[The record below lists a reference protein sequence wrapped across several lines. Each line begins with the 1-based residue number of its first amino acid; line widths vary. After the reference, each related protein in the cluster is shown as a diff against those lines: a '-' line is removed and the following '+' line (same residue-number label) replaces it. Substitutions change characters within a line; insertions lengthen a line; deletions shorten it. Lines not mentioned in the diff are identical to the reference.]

1 MTIHRLTAGSGYDY
15 LTRQVAR
22 QDATEV
28 GHSGLGSYYTAKGE
42 APGVWVGAGMAG
54 IAGLAAGEE
63 VTAEHMTRLFGTGEH
78 PLGDESGQSLG
89 RPFRVY
95 GGRDDVT
102 PFRIEVARRFEKH
115 NKALGLPVDH
125 PIPVEERAG
134 IRTQV
139 ALEMFRAEHGREP
152 FDERELA
159 GLIAKQSRPRTTAV
173 AGFDLTF
180 SPVKSVSTLWAVADR
195 PLALQIEAAHQA
207 AVRDALGYIEKHA
220 LFTRTGKDGVQQV
233 DVRGLV
239 AAAFTHRDSRAGDPD
254 LHTHVAVANK
264 VQTVE
269 DGRWLS
275 LDSRLLHK
283 ATVSASEAY
292 NTALEKHLR
301 PLGLTFAPRTPTTGP
316 EARKRPVREV
326 VGVDDRLN
334 QAWSTRRASIQAR
347 RSELAQAFQAQ
358 HGRPPTPVE
367 SIQLAQQATL
377 ETRDA
382 KHEPRSEAQQ
392 RQTWRAEAL
401 AVLGGQDALVSMVDA
416 ALSGARTHG
425 FGERVDEAWVERTAA
440 RVVDTVQGSRSTWQ
454 VWHVRAEAQ
463 RRVRAVDV
471 PLEGV
476 EDLVEQL
483 TQAALARSEAMTS
496 AKADTIVEPEPLRRA
511 DGSSVYTVAGSQLF
525 TSTAVLEAEQRL
537 VAAAGVTDGRRAC
550 EQDVDVALLESVA
563 NGVHLNAGQAA
574 LVKGMATSGA
584 RLQLAIAPAG
594 SGKTT
599 AMRALARAWESSGGT
614 VVGLAPSAAAAAV
627 LRENAGTQA
636 DTLAKLVW
644 HLEHDP
650 EHLPPWARDI
660 DERALVVIDEAGMVD
675 TLSLD
680 KAVEFITSRGASVRL
695 VGDDQQLA
703 AVGAGGVLRDIRA
716 THGALHLTEL
726 MRFTGVAEGG
736 ASLELRD
743 GRPSALGFYLDAG
756 RVHVGDLAT
765 MTEDVFGAWSAD
777 RARGK
782 DAIMLAPTREL
793 VAELN
798 QRARDHRLEG
808 APRPADEVALS
819 DGNHASVGDTVIT
832 RRNDRRLQTAPTDW
846 VKNGDRWTVLDTDDA
861 GALVLQHTRTA
872 RKIALPADYV
882 AANVELGYAST
893 VHTAQGVSVD
903 VTHGLATGE
912 ESRQQL
918 YTMMTRGRDANHV
931 YLEVV
936 GTGAEHDAAKPDTVS
951 PRTATDLLEAILAR
965 DEAPASAS
973 TLLRQADDPAVLLG
987 QATARYVDALYTA
1000 AAATVGTE
1008 RLQRLDEAAEHLVP
1022 GMTDA
1027 AAWPTL
1033 RAHLTLIAAGG
1044 QEPVQALTGAVTAR
1058 EVDTAAD
1065 PAATV
1070 DWRLD
1075 DTGMRN
1081 TSPGPLQ
1088 WIPGIPATLGTDPTW
1103 GPYLAARAQR
1113 VTDLATEVAGHALTA
1128 PTPEWAA
1135 QGTARPADDVL
1146 AAVAVWRAATHVEA
1160 TDLRPTGPA
1169 HASKAA
1175 ATYQRQ
1181 LRSQIQGDRSPA
1193 LAEWGPLLSEVAP
1206 GAVKDAFAPVLAERL
1221 AAATRAGI
1229 DAATLV
1235 RDAAATRALPDDHA
1249 AAALWWR
1256 VAQHLTPAV
1265 DSTAGPD
1272 QLLSTAWV
1280 PTLTSR
1286 LGDDRAQ
1293 AMQTSTWWPAL
1304 VTTVDHAL
1312 QRGWSLDDL
1321 AATAPA
1327 PGTDVDDAAAMTWTI
1342 STLLDDPTHLQQAAG
1357 PHEQDLELA
1366 VAAPEPDPVSVQ
1378 ATDAEYREYL
1388 DTITASSAA
1397 TDVGDLTD
1405 QVDDVDLAQVNA
1417 GLALAAQY
1425 RRLMGPLDPTDADLD
1440 RAYDRAV
1447 QAQESPVPVQRL
1459 AQVNAMAL
1467 DYYEQQLTAGG
1478 WARDYLTDRFGQDV
1492 AGHPQV
1498 RPGYAPAGWTRLA
1511 DHLRAQGVTD
1521 TELQTTGL
1529 ATTTKDGRLIDRFR
1543 DRAVFPITDTNGQVL
1558 GFVGRRNPSITDDAP
1573 HAGPKYLN
1581 TPTTPLFSKGHQL
1594 YGADAKLIKAGATP
1608 VLVEGPMD
1616 AHAITLSTRGMYV
1629 GLAPLGTALTD
1640 DQAAQLA
1647 YLGGPVI
1654 VATDADLA
1662 GRMAAERAHWLLAQ
1676 HNVPTFTAPLPEGTD
1691 PAAMLHDQGAD
1702 AVTGAILGSSPLSE
1716 VLLEERLSNLPVDE
1730 ALELAARV
1738 VATADPSGWDR
1749 TCIEIADR
1757 LGTDEE
1763 TIRRALHQAVR
1774 AWHDDPHAVATRQ
1787 LDNTRDVRAR
1797 LEAAARQAPEQHWAP
1812 LADRLDPRLTAQED
1826 WPALAHVMQHLHD
1839 EGHDV
1844 QALARASVTDEPLV
1858 SARPAQALRYR
1869 LAVIAPPTDSTPRP
1883 RDAAPARPARPETER
1898 AAANTPSRRPAG
1910 PGR

>member
-1 MTIHRLTAGSGYDY
+1 MTMTIHRLTAGSGYDY

-42 APGVWVGAGMAG
+42 APGVWVGAGLAG

-78 PLGDESGQSLG
+78 PLQDGQSLG

-102 PFRIEVARRFEKH
+102 PFRLEVARRFEKH

-125 PIPVEERAG
+125 PISVEERAG
-134 IRTQV
+134 IRTEV
-139 ALEMFRAEHGREP
+139 ALEMFRAEHGRDP

-207 AVRDALGYIEKHA
+207 AVRDALAYIEKHA

-233 DVRGLV
+233 DVRGMV

-264 VQTVE
+264 VQTAA

-275 LDSRLLHK
+275 IDSRLLHK

-292 NTALEKHLR
+292 NTALERHLR

-401 AVLGGQDALVSMVDA
+401 AVLGDQDALASMVDA

-425 FGERVDEAWVERTAA
+425 FGESVDESWVERTAA
-440 RVVDTVQGSRSTWQ
+440 RVVEVVQGSRSTWQ

-463 RRVRAVDV
+463 RRVRAADV
-471 PLEGV
+471 PLKRV

-483 TQAALARSEAMTS
+483 TQAALARSKAMTS
-496 AKADTIVEPEPLRRA
+496 AKADTISEPEPLRRA

-525 TSTAVLEAEQRL
+525 TSTAVLQAEQRL
-537 VAAAGVTDGRRAC
+537 VAAAGRSDGRRAC

-563 NGVHLNAGQAA
+563 NGVNLNAGQAA
-574 LVKGMATSGA
+574 LVNGMAISGA
-584 RLQLAIAPAG
+584 RVQLAIAPAG

-627 LRENAGTQA
+627 LRDNAGTQA

-650 EHLPPWARDI
+650 EHLPQWATDI
-660 DERALVVIDEAGMVD
+660 DESTLVVIDEAGMVD

-680 KAVEFITSRGASVRL
+680 KAATFITSRGASVRL

-726 MRFTGVAEGG
+726 MRFSGAAEGG

-765 MTEDVFGAWSAD
+765 MTEQVFGAWSAD
-777 RARGK
+777 RAKGK

-798 QRARDHRLEG
+798 QRAREHRLEG

-846 VKNGDRWTVLDTDDA
+846 VKNGDRWAVLDTDDA
-861 GALVLQHTRTA
+861 GALVVQHTRTA
-872 RKIALPADYV
+872 RKIVLPAAYV

-936 GTGAEHDAAKPDTVS
+936 GTGDEHDATKPATVS

-973 TLLRQADDPAVLLG
+973 TLLREADNPSVLLG
-987 QATARYVDALYTA
+987 ESTARYVDALYIA
-1000 AAATVGTE
+1000 AAATVGTG
-1008 RLQRLDEAAEHLVP
+1008 RLQRLDEAAEQLVP
-1022 GMTDA
+1022 GMSDA

-1044 QEPVQALTGAVTAR
+1044 GDPVQVLTGAVTAR

-1081 TSPGPLQ
+1081 TATGPLP
-1088 WIPGIPATLGTDPTW
+1088 WIPGIPATLGADPTW

-1113 VTDLATEVAGHALTA
+1113 VTDLAQDVAEHVVTA
-1128 PTPEWAA
+1128 ATPEWAA

-1146 AAVAVWRAATHVEA
+1146 AKVAVWRAANQVEA

-1206 GAVKDAFAPVLAERL
+1206 GAVKDAFVPVLAERL

-1229 DAATLV
+1229 DAAALV
-1235 RDAAATRALPDDHA
+1235 RHAAGTGPLPDDHA

-1280 PTLTSR
+1280 PILTSK

-1293 AMQTSTWWPAL
+1293 AMQSSTWWPAL

-1327 PGTDVDDAAAMTWTI
+1327 PGIDVDDAAAMTWTI
-1342 STLLDDPTHLQQAAG
+1342 STLLDDPTHLHPTVG
-1357 PHEQDLELA
+1357 PHEDDLELENTT
-1366 VAAPEPDPVSVQ
+1366 VEPDQISVQ
-1378 ATDAEYREYL
+1378 ATDAEYRDYL
-1388 DTITASSAA
+1388 DTLTTASP
-1397 TDVGDLTD
+1397 
-1405 QVDDVDLAQVNA
+1405 VDHAVSQSDELDAVAVNA

-1425 RRLMGPLDPTDADLD
+1425 RRLMGPLDPTEADLQ

-1447 QAQESPVPVQRL
+1447 QTQESPVPVQRL

-1467 DYYEQQLTAGG
+1467 RYYEQQLTTGG
-1478 WARDYLTDRFGQDV
+1478 WACDYLADRFGQDV
-1492 AGHPQV
+1492 AGHRHI

-1511 DHLRAQGVTD
+1511 DHLRALGVTD
-1521 TELQTTGL
+1521 TELQTSGL

-1543 DRAVFPITDTNGQVL
+1543 DRALFPITDTSGQVL
-1558 GFVGRRNPSITDDAP
+1558 GFVGRRNPSVSEDAP

-1581 TPTTPLFSKGHQL
+1581 TPTTPLFSKGNQL
-1594 YGADAKLIKAGATP
+1594 YGAVAGLMATGATP

-1616 AHAITLSTRGMYV
+1616 AHAITLATRGMYV
-1629 GLAPLGTALTD
+1629 GVAPLGTALTA

-1647 YLGGPVI
+1647 QLGGPVI

-1662 GRMAAERAHWLLAQ
+1662 GCVAAERAHWLLAQ
-1676 HNVPTFTAPLPEGTD
+1676 HNVPTFAAPLPEGID
-1691 PAAMLHDQGAD
+1691 PADLLHDQGAD
-1702 AVTGAILGSSPLSE
+1702 AVTGAILGCSPLAE
-1716 VLLEERLSNLPVDE
+1716 VLLEERLTNLPVDE
-1730 ALELAARV
+1730 ALEPAARV
-1738 VATADPSGWDR
+1738 LATADPSSWDR
-1749 TCIEIADR
+1749 TCTEIADR
-1757 LGTDEE
+1757 LGTNDE
-1763 TIRRALHQAVR
+1763 TTRRALHQAVR
-1774 AWHDDPHAVATRQ
+1774 AWHDDPHAVATQQ
-1787 LDNTRDVRAR
+1787 LDNTRDVRGR
-1797 LEAAARQAPEQHWAP
+1797 LEAAARQAPEQRWAP

-1844 QALARASVTDEPLV
+1844 QTIAQATITNEPLV

-1883 RDAAPARPARPETER
+1883 RAAAPAMPARPETER
-1898 AAANTPSRRPAG
+1898 AAANTPPRRPAI

>member
-1 MTIHRLTAGSGYDY
+1 MAMTIHRLTAGSGYDY
-15 LTRQVAR
+15 LTRHVAR

-54 IAGLAAGEE
+54 IEGLAAGQE

-78 PLGDESGQSLG
+78 PLQDGQSLG

-125 PIPVEERAG
+125 PIPVEERAS

-139 ALEMFRAEHGREP
+139 ALEMFRVEHGREP

-180 SPVKSVSTLWAVADR
+180 SPVKSVSTLWAVAER
-195 PLALQIEAAHQA
+195 PLALRIEAAHQA
-207 AVRDALGYIEKHA
+207 AVRDALAYIEKHA

-264 VQTVE
+264 VQTAA

-275 LDSRLLHK
+275 IDSRLLHK

-301 PLGLTFAPRTPTTGP
+301 PLGLTFAPRTPATGP
-316 EARKRPVREV
+316 EARKRPVREI

-347 RSELAQAFQAQ
+347 CSALAQAFQAQ

-367 SIQLAQQATL
+367 SIHLAQQATL

-382 KHEPRSEAQQ
+382 KHEPRSEAEQ
-392 RQTWRAEAL
+392 RQTWRVEAL
-401 AVLGGQDALVSMVDA
+401 TVLGDQDALASMVDA

-425 FGERVDEAWVERTAA
+425 FGEAVDEAWVERTAT
-440 RVVDTVQGSRSTWQ
+440 RVVDTVHGSRSTWQ

-463 RRVRAVDV
+463 RRVRAADV
-471 PLEGV
+471 PLERV
-476 EDLVEQL
+476 QDLVEHL
-483 TQAALARSEAMTS
+483 TQAALTRCKAMTS
-496 AKADTIVEPEPLRRA
+496 AKADTIVEPELLRRA

-525 TSTAVLEAEQRL
+525 TSSAVLEAEQRL
-537 VAAAGVTDGRRAC
+537 VAAAGVADGRRAS
-550 EQDVDVALLESVA
+550 EADVDVALLESVA

-584 RLQLAIAPAG
+584 RVQLAIAPAG

-627 LRENAGTQA
+627 LRENAETQA

-650 EHLPPWARDI
+650 EHLPRWATDI

-680 KAVEFITSRGASVRL
+680 KAVAFITSRGASVRL

-765 MTEDVFGAWSAD
+765 MTEEVFGAWSAD
-777 RARGK
+777 RAHGK

-798 QRARDHRLEG
+798 QRARDHRLDG

-846 VKNGDRWTVLDTDDA
+846 VKNGDRWTVLDTDEA
-861 GALVLQHTRTA
+861 GALVVQHIRTA
-872 RKIALPADYV
+872 RKIALPAHYV
-882 AANVELGYAST
+882 RESVELGYAST

-903 VTHGLATGE
+903 VTHGLATGA

-936 GTGAEHDAAKPDTVS
+936 GTGDEHDAAKPDTVS

-973 TLLRQADDPAVLLG
+973 TLLREADDPSVLLG
-987 QATARYVDALYTA
+987 ESTARYVDALYTA
-1000 AAATVGTE
+1000 AATTVGTE

-1022 GMTDA
+1022 GMSDA
-1027 AAWPTL
+1027 PAWPTL
-1033 RAHLTLIAAGG
+1033 RAHLTLLAAGG
-1044 QEPVQALTGAVTAR
+1044 QDPVHVLTGAVTAR

-1065 PAATV
+1065 PAAV
-1070 DWRLD
+1070 LDWRLD

-1081 TSPGPLQ
+1081 TASGPLP
-1088 WIPGIPATLGTDPTW
+1088 WIPGIPATLTADPTW
-1103 GPYLAARAQR
+1103 GPYLTARAQR
-1113 VTDLATEVAGHALTA
+1113 VTDLVTEVAEHAVTA
-1128 PTPEWAA
+1128 ATPEWAA

-1146 AAVAVWRAATHVEA
+1146 AAVAVWRAANQVEA
-1160 TDLRPTGPA
+1160 TDLRPTGPP

-1206 GAVKDAFAPVLAERL
+1206 GTVKDSFVPVLAERL

-1229 DAATLV
+1229 DAAALV
-1235 RDAAATRALPDDHA
+1235 RHAAATRALPDDHA

-1256 VAQHLTPAV
+1256 VAEHLTPSV
-1265 DSTAGPD
+1265 DNTAGPD
-1272 QLLSTAWV
+1272 QLLATAWV
-1280 PTLTSR
+1280 PTLASK
-1286 LGDDRAQ
+1286 LGADRAQ

-1321 AATAPA
+1321 AATTPA
-1327 PGTDVDDAAAMTWTI
+1327 PGADVDDAAAMTWAI
-1342 STLLDDPTHLQQAAG
+1342 STLLVDPTHLHQAVG
-1357 PHEQDLELA
+1357 PHEEDLELA
-1366 VAAPEPDPVSVQ
+1366 AVDPHPVSVQ
-1378 ATDAEYREYL
+1378 ATDAEYRQHL
-1388 DTITASSAA
+1388 DTMTAAAPASSHS
-1397 TDVGDLTD
+1397 DQQDDLD
-1405 QVDDVDLAQVNA
+1405 QAEVNA
-1417 GLALAAQY
+1417 GLTLAAQY
-1425 RRLMGPLDPTDADLD
+1425 RRLMGPLDPTDADLQ

-1447 QAQESPVPVQRL
+1447 QAQESPVSVQRL

-1467 DYYEQQLTAGG
+1467 HYYEQQLTAGG
-1478 WARDYLTDRFGQDV
+1478 WARDYLAGRFGQDV
-1492 AGHPQV
+1492 AGHPHI

-1558 GFVGRRNPSITDDAP
+1558 GFVGRRNPSVTDDAP

-1594 YGADAKLIKAGATP
+1594 YGADPDLLKAGATP

-1616 AHAITLSTRGMYV
+1616 AHAITLATRGMYA
-1629 GLAPLGTALTD
+1629 GLAPLGTALTE

-1647 YLGGPVI
+1647 QLGSPVI

-1676 HNVPTFTAPLPEGTD
+1676 HNVPTFAAPLPEGTD

-1702 AVTGAILGSSPLSE
+1702 AVTGAILGSSPLSDL
-1716 VLLEERLSNLPVDE
+1716 LLEERLTNLPVDE
-1730 ALELAARV
+1730 ALEPAARV
-1738 VATADPSGWDR
+1738 LATADPSSWDR
-1749 TCIEIADR
+1749 ACTEIVDR
-1757 LGTDEE
+1757 LGTDEA
-1763 TIRRALHQAVR
+1763 TTRRALHQAVR
-1774 AWHDDPHAVATRQ
+1774 AWHDDPHAVATQQ
-1787 LDNTRDVRAR
+1787 LDNARDVRAR
-1797 LEAAARQAPEQHWAP
+1797 LDAAARQTPEQRWAP

-1844 QALARASVTDEPLV
+1844 QALAQASSTNEPLV
-1858 SARPAQALRYR
+1858 SSSPAQALRFR
-1869 LAVIAPPTDSTPRP
+1869 LAVIAPPTDSPPRP
-1883 RDAAPARPARPETER
+1883 RDAAPATPTRPETER
-1898 AAANTPSRRPAG
+1898 APANMTSRHPAG

>member
-125 PIPVEERAG
+125 PISVEERAS

-207 AVRDALGYIEKHA
+207 AVRDALDYIEKHA

-233 DVRGLV
+233 NVRGLV

-264 VQTVE
+264 VQTAA

-301 PLGLTFAPRTPTTGP
+301 PLGLTFAPRIPTTGP
-316 EARKRPVREV
+316 EARKRPVREI

-377 ETRDA
+377 ETRET
-382 KHEPRSEAQQ
+382 KHEPRSEAEQ

-401 AVLGGQDALVSMVDA
+401 AVLGDQNGLASMVDA

-425 FGERVDEAWVERTAA
+425 LGERVDEAWVERTAA

-463 RRVRAVDV
+463 RRVRAADV
-471 PLEGV
+471 AVERV
-476 EDLVEQL
+476 EDMVEQL
-483 TQAALARSEAMTS
+483 TQAALARSNAMTS
-496 AKADTIVEPEPLRRA
+496 AKADTISEPEPLRRA

-525 TSTAVLEAEQRL
+525 TSTAVLQAEQRL
-537 VAAAGVTDGRRAC
+537 VTAAGVTDGRRAC

-627 LRENAGTQA
+627 LRDNADTQA
-636 DTLAKLVW
+636 DTLSKLVW

-650 EHLPPWARDI
+650 EHLPTWARDI

-716 THGALHLTEL
+716 THGALHLSEL

-736 ASLELRD
+736 ASLELRG

-765 MTEDVFGAWSAD
+765 MTEEVFGAWSAD
-777 RARGK
+777 QARGK

-798 QRARDHRLEG
+798 QRARDHRLQG

-819 DGNHASVGDTVIT
+819 DGNRACVGDTVIT

-846 VKNGDRWTVLDTDDA
+846 VKNGDRWTVLDTTEA
-861 GALVLQHTRTA
+861 GALVVQHTRTA
-872 RKIALPADYV
+872 RKIELPADYV

-903 VTHGLATGE
+903 ITHGLATGQ

-936 GTGAEHDAAKPDTVS
+936 GTGDEHDATKPDTVS

-987 QATARYVDALYTA
+987 ESTARYVDALYTA

-1008 RLQRLDEAAEHLVP
+1008 RLQRLDEAADRLVP
-1022 GMTDA
+1022 GMSDA
-1027 AAWPTL
+1027 AAWSTL

-1044 QEPVQALTGAVTAR
+1044 GDPVQVLTGAVTAR

-1081 TSPGPLQ
+1081 TATGPLP
-1088 WIPGIPATLGTDPTW
+1088 WIPGIPATLVTDPTW

-1113 VTDLATEVAGHALTA
+1113 VTDLAHEVAEHAVTA

-1135 QGTARPADDVL
+1135 QGTARPADEVL
-1146 AAVAVWRAATHVEA
+1146 AAVAVWRAANQVEA

-1193 LAEWGPLLSEVAP
+1193 LAEWGPLLSQVAP
-1206 GAVKDAFAPVLAERL
+1206 GAVRDAFAPVLAERL

-1229 DAATLV
+1229 DAAALV
-1235 RDAAATRALPDDHA
+1235 REAAGARALSDDHA

-1256 VAQHLTPAV
+1256 VAQHLAPAV

-1280 PTLTSR
+1280 PTLTSK

-1342 STLLDDPTHLQQAAG
+1342 STLLDDPTHLHQAAG
-1357 PHEQDLELA
+1357 LHEEDLELA
-1366 VAAPEPDPVSVQ
+1366 AVDPHPVSVQ

-1388 DTITASSAA
+1388 DTFTASPT
-1397 TDVGDLTD
+1397 TDTTD
-1405 QVDDVDLAQVNA
+1405 QDDDLDLAQVNG

-1425 RRLMGPLDPTDADLD
+1425 RRLMGPLDPTDTDLQ

-1447 QAQESPVPVQRL
+1447 HAQESPVPLQRL

-1467 DYYEQQLTAGG
+1467 HYYEQQLTAGG

-1492 AGHPQV
+1492 AGHPHV
-1498 RPGYAPAGWTRLA
+1498 RPGYAPTGWTRLA
-1511 DHLRAQGVTD
+1511 DHLRSQGVTD

-1543 DRAVFPITDTNGQVL
+1543 DRAVFPITDTSGQVL

-1581 TPTTPLFSKGHQL
+1581 APTTPLFSKGHQL
-1594 YGADAKLIKAGATP
+1594 YGADANLLATGATP

-1616 AHAITLSTRGMYV
+1616 AHAITLATRGMYV
-1629 GLAPLGTALTD
+1629 GVAPLGTALTE

-1647 YLGGPVI
+1647 QLGGPVI

-1676 HNVPTFTAPLPEGTD
+1676 HNVPTFHTPLPEGTD
-1691 PAAMLHDQGAD
+1691 PADLLHDQGAD
-1702 AVTGAILGSSPLSE
+1702 AVIGAILSSSPLADL
-1716 VLLEERLSNLPVDE
+1716 LLEERLTNLPGHE
-1730 ALELAARV
+1730 TLEEAARV
-1738 VATADPSGWDR
+1738 LATADPAGWDR
-1749 TCIEIADR
+1749 TSIEIADR
-1757 LGTDEE
+1757 LGIDEA
-1763 TIRRALHQAVR
+1763 TIRRSLHQAVR
-1774 AWHDDPHAVATRQ
+1774 AWHEDPHAVATQQ
-1787 LDNTRDVRAR
+1787 LDNNREVRAR

-1812 LADRLDPRLTAQED
+1812 TADRLDPRLTAQED
-1826 WPALAHVMQHLHD
+1826 WPALAHVMQRLHD

-1844 QALARASVTDEPLV
+1844 QALAQASITDEPLV
-1858 SARPAQALRYR
+1858 STRPAQALRYR
-1869 LAVIAPPTDSTPRP
+1869 LAVIAPPTDSAPPP
-1883 RDAAPARPARPETER
+1883 RDAAPAMPARPERER
-1898 AAANTPSRRPAG
+1898 APANMPSRRPAG

>member
-1 MTIHRLTAGSGYDY
+1 MTASIHKLTAGSGYDY

-42 APGVWVGAGMAG
+42 APGVWIGAGMAG
-54 IAGLAAGEE
+54 IHGLRAGDE

-78 PLGDESGQSLG
+78 PLGDGSGQDLG

-102 PFRIEVARRFEKH
+102 PFRIEVARRLEMH
-115 NKALGLPVDH
+115 NKALELPVDH
-125 PIPVEERAG
+125 PIPVEERAS

-139 ALEMFRAEHGREP
+139 ALEMFRTEHGREP

-159 GLIAKQSRPRTTAV
+159 GLVAKQSRPRTTAV

-195 PLALQIEAAHQA
+195 PVAQQIEAAHQA
-207 AVRDALGYIEKHA
+207 AVRDALAYIEKHA
-220 LFTRTGKDGVQQV
+220 LFTRTGRDGVQQV
-233 DVRGLV
+233 DVRGMV

-264 VQTVE
+264 VQTLT

-275 LDSRLLHK
+275 VDGRTLFK
-283 ATVSASEAY
+283 AMVSASEVY

-301 PLGLTFAPRTPTTGP
+301 PLGITFA
-316 EARKRPVREV
+316 ARADRSDARRRPVREI

-334 QAWSTRRASIQAR
+334 QVWSTRRASIQAR

-382 KHEPRSEAQQ
+382 KHEPRSEAEQ

-401 AVLGGQDALVSMVDA
+401 AVLGDQDALVSMVDA
-416 ALSGARTHG
+416 ALCGARTHG
-425 FGERVDEAWVERTAA
+425 LGEGVDESWVERTAA

-463 RRVRAVDV
+463 RRVRAADV
-471 PLEGV
+471 ALERV
-476 EDLVEQL
+476 EDLVERL
-483 TQAALARSEAMTS
+483 TKAALARSKAMTS
-496 AKADTIVEPEPLRRA
+496 AKADPIGEPEPLRRA
-511 DGSSVYTVAGSQLF
+511 DGTSVYTVAGSQLF
-525 TSTAVLEAEQRL
+525 TSTAVLAAEQRL
-537 VAAAGVTDGRRAC
+537 VAAAGVMDGRRAC

-563 NGVHLNAGQAA
+563 NGVTLNAGQAA

-627 LRENAGTQA
+627 LRDNAGTQA

-650 EHLPPWARDI
+650 EHLPTWAQRI
-660 DERALVVIDEAGMVD
+660 DEASLVVIDEAGMVD

-680 KAVEFITSRGASVRL
+680 TAVAFITSRGASVRL

-726 MRFTGVAEGG
+726 MRFSGVAEGG

-743 GRPSALGFYLDAG
+743 GRPSALGFYLDFG

-765 MTEDVFGAWSAD
+765 MTEEVFGAWSAD
-777 RARGK
+777 RAKGK

-798 QRARDHRLEG
+798 QRARDYRLQG
-808 APRPADEVALS
+808 APRPTDEVALS
-819 DGNHASVGDTVIT
+819 DGNRACIGDTVIT

-846 VKNGDRWTVLDTDDA
+846 VKNGDRWTVLDTTDA
-861 GALVLQHTRTA
+861 GALVVQHTRIN

-882 AANVELGYAST
+882 ATNVELGYACT

-936 GTGAEHDAAKPDTVS
+936 GTGDEHDAAKPDTVS

-973 TLLRQADDPAVLLG
+973 TLLREAGDPAVLLG
-987 QATARYVDALYTA
+987 DSTARYVDALYTA

-1008 RLQRLDEAAEHLVP
+1008 RLQRLDEAAEHLTP

-1044 QEPVQALTGAVTAR
+1044 NDPVQALTGAVTAR

-1065 PAATV
+1065 PAAV
-1070 DWRLD
+1070 LDWRLD

-1081 TSPGPLQ
+1081 TATGPLP
-1088 WIPGIPATLGTDPTW
+1088 WIPGIPPTLGTDPTW

-1113 VTDLATEVAGHALTA
+1113 VTDLASDVAEHAVTA

-1135 QGTARPADDVL
+1135 QGPARPTDDVL
-1146 AAVAVWRAATHVEA
+1146 AAVAVWRAANQVEA

-1193 LAEWGPLLSEVAP
+1193 LAEWGPLLAQVAP
-1206 GAVKDAFAPVLAERL
+1206 RAVKDAFAPVLAERL

-1229 DAATLV
+1229 DAAALV
-1235 RDAAATRALPDDHA
+1235 RDAAGTRALPDDHA

-1265 DSTAGPD
+1265 DTTAGPD
-1272 QLLSTAWV
+1272 QILSTAWV
-1280 PTLTSR
+1280 PTLTSK
-1286 LGDDRAQ
+1286 LGNDRAQ

-1342 STLLDDPTHLQQAAG
+1342 STLLDDPTHLHQAVG
-1357 PHEQDLELA
+1357 PHEDDLELA
-1366 VAAPEPDPVSVQ
+1366 AAAAVDPHPVSVQ
-1378 ATDAEYREYL
+1378 ATDAEYRDYL
-1388 DTITASSAA
+1388 DTVTTASP
-1397 TDVGDLTD
+1397 
-1405 QVDDVDLAQVNA
+1405 VDHAVSQPDEVDAVAVNA
-1417 GLALAAQY
+1417 GLALAARY
-1425 RRLMGPLDPTDADLD
+1425 RRLMGPLDPTEADLD

-1447 QAQESPVPVQRL
+1447 QAQESPEPLERL

-1467 DYYEQQLTAGG
+1467 AYYEQQLTTGG
-1478 WARDYLTDRFGQDV
+1478 WARAYLADRFGQDV

-1543 DRAVFPITDTNGQVL
+1543 DRAVFPITDTSGQVL
-1558 GFVGRRNPSITDDAP
+1558 GFVGRRNPTHTHDTP

-1581 TPTTPLFSKGHQL
+1581 TPTTPLFSKGNQL
-1594 YGADAKLIKAGATP
+1594 YGADQSLLATGATP

-1616 AHAITLSTRGMYV
+1616 AHAITLATRGMYV
-1629 GLAPLGTALTD
+1629 GLAPLGTALTE

-1662 GRMAAERAHWLLAQ
+1662 GRMAAERAHWLLSQ

-1691 PAAMLHDQGAD
+1691 PAAMLHDQGAN
-1702 AVTGAILGSSPLSE
+1702 AVTGAMLGSSPLADL
-1716 VLLEERLSNLPVDE
+1716 LLEERLSNLPVDG
-1730 ALELAARV
+1730 ALEPAMRV
-1738 VATADPSGWDR
+1738 LATADPSSWDR
-1749 TCIEIADR
+1749 TCTEIADR
-1757 LGTDEE
+1757 LGTDDA
-1763 TIRRALHQAVR
+1763 TTRRALHQAVR
-1774 AWHDDPHAVATRQ
+1774 AWHDDPHAVATQQ
-1787 LDNTRDVRAR
+1787 LDTTRDVRAR
-1797 LEAAARQAPEQHWAP
+1797 LEAATRQSPQQHWAP

-1844 QALARASVTDEPLV
+1844 QTLAQASITDEPLV
-1858 SARPAQALRYR
+1858 SSRPAQALRYR
-1869 LAVIAPPTDSTPRP
+1869 LAVIAPPPSRMTAATETGPKST
-1883 RDAAPARPARPETER
+1883 PARPEAER
-1898 AAANTPSRRPAG
+1898 QSPDVTPHRSTT

>member
-1 MTIHRLTAGSGYDY
+1 MTASIHKLTAGSGYDY

-28 GHSGLGSYYTAKGE
+28 GHSGLAGYYAAKGE
-42 APGVWVGAGMAG
+42 APGVWVGTGV
-54 IAGLAAGEE
+54 AGLHGLKAADE
-63 VTAEHMTRLFGTGEH
+63 VTPEQMTRLFGTGEH
-78 PLGDESGQSLG
+78 PLGDAAGQSLG
-89 RPFRVY
+89 QPFPVY
-95 GGRDDVT
+95 AGRGDVT

-115 NKALGLPVDH
+115 NTALGLPVDH
-125 PIPVEERAG
+125 SIPVEERAR

-139 ALEMFRAEHGREP
+139 ALEMFGAEHGREP

-207 AVRDALGYIEKHA
+207 SVRDALDYVEKHA
-220 LFTRTGKDGVQQV
+220 LFTRTGKQGVQQV

-264 VQTVE
+264 VQTVT

-275 LDSRLLHK
+275 IDGRVLFK
-283 ATVSASEAY
+283 AMVSASEAY

-334 QAWSTRRASIQAR
+334 EVWSTRRASIQAR

-358 HGRPPTPVE
+358 HGRPPTPIE

-392 RQTWRAEAL
+392 RQTWQVQAL
-401 AVLGGQDALVSMVDA
+401 AVLGGQDALASMVDA
-416 ALSGARTHG
+416 ALSGAGTHG
-425 FGERVDEAWVERTAA
+425 LGESVDEAWVERAAA
-440 RVVDTVQGSRSTWQ
+440 RVVDTVQGARSTWQ

-463 RRVRAVDV
+463 RRVRAADV
-471 PLEGV
+471 PLEQV

-483 TQAALARSEAMTS
+483 TQAALAHSTAMTS
-496 AKADTIVEPEPLRRA
+496 AKADPISEPEPLRRA
-511 DGSSVYTVAGSQLF
+511 NGASVYTVAGSQLF
-525 TSTAVLEAEQRL
+525 TSTAILEAEQRL
-537 VAAAGVTDGRRAC
+537 VAAAGRFDGGRAC
-550 EQDVDVALLESVA
+550 EQDIDMALLESVA
-563 NGVHLNAGQAA
+563 NGVAFNAGQAA
-574 LVKGMATSGA
+574 LVKGMAASGA

-650 EHLPPWARDI
+650 EHLPQWATDV
-660 DERALVVIDEAGMVD
+660 DESTLVVVDEAGMVD

-680 KAVEFITSRGASVRL
+680 KAVQFITSRGASVRL

-726 MRFTGVAEGG
+726 MRFSGVAEGG

-765 MTEDVFGAWSAD
+765 MTEEVFGAWSAD
-777 RARGK
+777 RAKGK

-793 VAELN
+793 VADLN
-798 QRARDHRLEG
+798 QRARDHRLQG
-808 APRPADEVALS
+808 SPRPTGEVALS

-846 VKNGDRWTVLDTDDA
+846 VKNGDRWTVLDTDDR
-861 GALVLQHTRTA
+861 ALVVQHTRTN
-872 RKIALPADYV
+872 RKIVLPADYV

-903 VTHGLATGE
+903 VTHGLATGA

-936 GTGAEHDAAKPDTVS
+936 GTGDEHDAVKPSTVS

-973 TLLRQADDPAVLLG
+973 TLLREADDPAVLLG
-987 QATARYVDALYTA
+987 ESTARYVDALYTA
-1000 AAATVGTE
+1000 AATTVGTE
-1008 RLQRLDEAAEHLVP
+1008 RLQQLDEAAEHLVP

-1027 AAWPTL
+1027 PAWPTL

-1044 QEPVQALTGAVTAR
+1044 QDPVQVLTGATTAR

-1075 DTGMRN
+1075 DSGMRN
-1081 TSPGPLQ
+1081 TARGPLP
-1088 WIPGIPATLGTDPTW
+1088 WIPGIPATLSSDPTW
-1103 GPYLAARAQR
+1103 GPYLVARAQR
-1113 VTDLATEVAGHALTA
+1113 VTDLAQDVAEHAVTA
-1128 PTPEWAA
+1128 PAPAWAA
-1135 QGTARPADDVL
+1135 QGTARPPDDVF
-1146 AAVAVWRAATHVEA
+1146 AKVAVWRAANQVEA

-1169 HASKAA
+1169 HAAKAA
-1175 ATYQRQ
+1175 ATYQRK

-1193 LAEWGPLLSEVAP
+1193 LTEWGPLLADVAP
-1206 GAVKDAFAPVLAERL
+1206 GAVKDAFAPILAERL
-1221 AAATRAGI
+1221 AAATRAGV

-1235 RDAAATRALPDDHA
+1235 RAAAATRAVPDDHA

-1256 VAQHLTPAV
+1256 VAEHLSPAV
-1265 DSTAGPD
+1265 DTTVGAD
-1272 QLLSTAWV
+1272 QLLSTEWV
-1280 PTLTSR
+1280 PALASK
-1286 LGDDRAQ
+1286 LGDDRAR
-1293 AMQTSTWWPAL
+1293 AMQASPWWPVL

-1312 QRGWSLDDL
+1312 QRGWPLDDL
-1321 AATAPA
+1321 VATAPA
-1327 PGTDVDDAAAMTWTI
+1327 ADADVDDAAAMTWTI
-1342 STLLDDPTHLQQAAG
+1342 STLLDDPTHLHQSLG
-1357 PHEQDLELA
+1357 PQEKDLELA
-1366 VAAPEPDPVSVQ
+1366 AAALDPHPVSVQ
-1378 ATDAEYREYL
+1378 ATDAEYREHL
-1388 DTITASSAA
+1388 DTMTAA
-1397 TDVGDLTD
+1397 TPASGSSD
-1405 QVDDVDLAQVNA
+1405 QQDDLAQAEVNV

-1425 RRLMGPLDPTDADLD
+1425 RRFVGPLDPNDADLD
-1440 RAYDRAV
+1440 RAYDHWAR
-1447 QAQESPVPVQRL
+1447 AQESPVPVDRL

-1478 WARDYLTDRFGQDV
+1478 WARDYLASRFGRDV
-1492 AGHPQV
+1492 AGHPHV
-1498 RPGYAPAGWTRLA
+1498 RPGYAPTGWTRLA
-1511 DHLRAQGVTD
+1511 DHLGARGVTD
-1521 TELQTTGL
+1521 TELLTTGL

-1543 DRAVFPITDTNGQVL
+1543 DRAVFPITDTRGQVL
-1558 GFVGRRNPSITDDAP
+1558 GFVGRRNPSVGEGAP

-1581 TPTTPLFSKGHQL
+1581 TPTTPLFAKGHQL
-1594 YGADAKLIKAGATP
+1594 YVADAGLLAGGGTA

-1616 AHAITLSTRGMYV
+1616 AHAITLATRGMYV
-1629 GLAPLGTALTD
+1629 GVAPLGTALTV

-1647 YLGGPVI
+1647 QFGGPVI

-1662 GRMAAERAHWLLAQ
+1662 GRLAAERAHWLLAQ
-1676 HNVPTFTAPLPEGTD
+1676 HNIPTFAAALPEGTD
-1691 PAAMLHDQGAD
+1691 PADMLHDQGAA
-1702 AVTGAILGSSPLSE
+1702 AVTGVILGSSHLAE
-1716 VLLEERLSNLPVDE
+1716 VLLQERLTNLPADE
-1730 ALELAARV
+1730 ALEPAARV
-1738 VATADPSGWDR
+1738 LATADPSSWDR

-1757 LGTDEE
+1757 LGIDEE
-1763 TIRRALHQAVR
+1763 TTRRALHQAIR
-1774 AWHDDPHAVATRQ
+1774 AWHDDPHAVATQQ
-1787 LDNTRDVRAR
+1787 LDTTRDVRAR
-1797 LEAAARQAPEQHWAP
+1797 LEAAALQTPERRWA
-1812 LADRLDPRLTAQED
+1812 ATAARLDPRLAAQED

-1844 QALARASVTDEPLV
+1844 QALARASITDEPLV
-1858 SARPAQALRYR
+1858 SSRPAQALRYR
-1869 LAVIAPPTDSTPRP
+1869 LATYATTTAPGPLLAPKSSRPTHRDEDHRILTLGQDRSRGVPR
-1883 RDAAPARPARPETER
+1883 
-1898 AAANTPSRRPAG
+1898 
-1910 PGR
+1910 

>member
-28 GHSGLGSYYTAKGE
+28 GHSGLGGYYTAKGE
-42 APGVWVGAGMAG
+42 AAGEWVGAGMAG
-54 IAGLAAGEE
+54 LEGLAAGEE

-78 PLGDESGQSLG
+78 PLGDGSGLTLG

-95 GGRDDVT
+95 EGRDDVT
-102 PFRIEVARRFEKH
+102 PFRIEVARRFEQH
-115 NKALGLPVDH
+115 NKARGLPLDH
-125 PIPVEERAG
+125 PISVEERAS

-139 ALEMFRAEHGREP
+139 ALEMFRTEHGRDP

-233 DVRGLV
+233 DVRGMV

-264 VQTVE
+264 VQTAS

-275 LDSRLLHK
+275 IDSRLLHK
-283 ATVSASEAY
+283 ATVSASETY

-301 PLGLTFAPRTPTTGP
+301 PLGLTFAPRTPATGP
-316 EARKRPVREV
+316 ESRKRPVREI

-347 RSELAQAFQAQ
+347 RSELARAFQAQ

-401 AVLGGQDALVSMVDA
+401 AVLGGQDALSSMVDA

-425 FGERVDEAWVERTAA
+425 LGQSVDEQWVERTAA
-440 RVVDTVQGSRSTWQ
+440 RVVDTVQTSRSTWQ

-463 RRVRAVDV
+463 RRVRAADV
-471 PLEGV
+471 PQDRV

-483 TQAALARSEAMTS
+483 TQAALARSKAMTP
-496 AKADTIVEPEPLRRA
+496 AKADTITDPEPLRRA
-511 DGSSVYTVAGSQLF
+511 NGVSVYTVAGSALF

-550 EQDVDVALLESVA
+550 EQDVDVALLEQVA
-563 NGVHLNAGQAA
+563 NEVALNAGQAA

-584 RLQLAIAPAG
+584 RVQLAIAPAG

-627 LRENAGTQA
+627 LRENANTHA

-650 EHLPPWARDI
+650 DHLPQWAAAI
-660 DERALVVIDEAGMVD
+660 NESTLVVIDEAGMVD

-680 KAVEFITSRGASVRL
+680 KAVQFITSRGASVRL

-716 THGALHLTEL
+716 NHGALHLTEL
-726 MRFTGVAEGG
+726 MRFSGAAEGA

-765 MTEDVFGAWSAD
+765 MTEEVFGAWSAD

-798 QRARDHRLEG
+798 QRARDHRLDR

-819 DGNHASVGDTVIT
+819 DGNHASIGDVIIT

-861 GALVLQHTRTA
+861 GALVVQHTRTA

-882 AANVELGYAST
+882 VANVELGYAST

-903 VTHGLATGE
+903 VTHGLATGD

-936 GTGAEHDAAKPDTVS
+936 GTGDEHDATKPHTVS
-951 PRTATDLLEAILAR
+951 PRTATDLLEGILAR
-965 DEAPASAS
+965 DKAPASAS
-973 TLLRQADDPAVLLG
+973 TLLREADDPAVLLG
-987 QATARYVDALYTA
+987 ESTARYVDALYTA
-1000 AAATVGTE
+1000 AATTVGTE
-1008 RLQRLDEAAEHLVP
+1008 GLQELNEAAEQVVP
-1022 GMTDA
+1022 GMTNA

-1044 QEPVQALTGAVTAR
+1044 QDPVQVLTGAVTAR

-1065 PAATV
+1065 PAAV
-1070 DWRLD
+1070 LDWRLD

-1081 TSPGPLQ
+1081 TAPGPLP
-1088 WIPGIPATLGTDPTW
+1088 WIPGIPTTLASDPTW
-1103 GPYLAARAQR
+1103 GPYLAARARR
-1113 VTDLATEVAGHALTA
+1113 VTDLAQEVAEHAVTA
-1128 PTPEWAA
+1128 PAPAWAA

-1146 AAVAVWRAATHVEA
+1146 AAVAVWRAANQVDP
-1160 TDLRPTGPA
+1160 TDLRPTGPQQV
-1169 HASKAA
+1169 STAA
-1175 ATYQRQ
+1175 AIYQRQ
-1181 LRSQIQGDRSPA
+1181 LRSQIQGRRSLA
-1193 LAEWGPLLSEVAP
+1193 LAEWGPLLAQVAP
-1206 GAVKDAFAPVLAERL
+1206 GSVKDAFAPVLAERL

-1229 DAATLV
+1229 DAATLL
-1235 RDAAATRALPDDHA
+1235 RDAAGTRALPDDHA

-1256 VAQHLTPAV
+1256 VAGHLAPAV
-1265 DSTAGPD
+1265 DTATGAG

-1280 PTLTSR
+1280 PTLAER

-1321 AATAPA
+1321 VATAPA
-1327 PGTDVDDAAAMTWTI
+1327 AGADVDDAAAMTWTI
-1342 STLLDDPTHLQQAAG
+1342 STLMDDPTHLHQEVG
-1357 PHEQDLELA
+1357 PHEEDLELRAAA
-1366 VAAPEPDPVSVQ
+1366 VDPHPVSVQ
-1378 ATDAEYREYL
+1378 ATDEDYRQYL
-1388 DTITASSAA
+1388 DTVTAAPASGPA
-1397 TDVGDLTD
+1397 DQHDDLD
-1405 QVDDVDLAQVNA
+1405 AAQVEA
-1417 GLALAAQY
+1417 GLGLAAQY
-1425 RRLMGPLDPTDADLD
+1425 RALMGPLEPTDADLD

-1447 QAQESPVPVQRL
+1447 QAWESPVPVQRL

-1467 DYYEQQLTAGG
+1467 GYYEQQLATGG
-1478 WARDYLTDRFGQDV
+1478 WVRDYLTDRFGQDV
-1492 AGHPQV
+1492 AGHPHV
-1498 RPGYAPAGWTRLA
+1498 RPGYAPPGWTRLL

-1529 ATTTKDGRLIDRFR
+1529 ATTTRDGRPIDRFR
-1543 DRAVFPITDTNGQVL
+1543 DRAVFPITDHISGQVL
-1558 GFVGRRNPSITDDAP
+1558 GFVGRRNPAIDSDAP

-1581 TPTTPLFSKGHQL
+1581 TPTTPLFAKGNQL
-1594 YGADAKLIKAGATP
+1594 YGADTGLLKAGATP
-1608 VLVEGPMD
+1608 VLVEGPVD
-1616 AHAITLSTRGMYV
+1616 AHAITLATRGTYV
-1629 GLAPLGTALTD
+1629 GLAPLGTALTPE
-1640 DQAAQLA
+1640 QARQLAQL
-1647 YLGGPVI
+1647 GSPVI
-1654 VATDADLA
+1654 FATDADTA
-1662 GRMAAERAHWLLAQ
+1662 GRLAAERAHWLLAQ
-1676 HNVPTFTAPLPEGTD
+1676 HNVPTFVASLPEGTD
-1691 PAAMLHDQGAD
+1691 PADLLHDQGAD
-1702 AVTGAILGSSPLSE
+1702 AVTSALLGASPLSE
-1716 VLLEERLSNLPVDE
+1716 VLLEERLTNLPADQ
-1730 ALELAARV
+1730 ALHPAVQVL
-1738 VATADPSGWDR
+1738 ATATPATWDR
-1749 TCIEIADR
+1749 ACTEIADR
-1757 LGTDEE
+1757 LGTDSG
-1763 TIRRALHQAVR
+1763 TTRRALHQAVR
-1774 AWHDDPHAVATRQ
+1774 AWHDDPHTVATHQ
-1787 LDNTRDVRAR
+1787 LENLREVRAR
-1797 LEAAARQAPEQHWAP
+1797 LETAARQTPEQRWAP
-1812 LADRLDPRLTAQED
+1812 IADRLDPRLTAQQD
-1826 WPALAHVMQHLHD
+1826 WPALAATMQHLHD

-1844 QALARASVTDEPLV
+1844 ETLARASVATEPLV
-1858 SARPAQALRYR
+1858 TSRPAQALRYR
-1869 LAVIAPPTDSTPRP
+1869 LAVTAPTAAQSTPHVQTGSRPLP
-1883 RDAAPARPARPETER
+1883 RDEDHRIVALGQDRSGGVPR
-1898 AAANTPSRRPAG
+1898 
-1910 PGR
+1910 

>member
-1 MTIHRLTAGSGYDY
+1 MAATIHKLTAGSGYDY

-42 APGVWVGAGMAG
+42 APGVWVGSGMTG
-54 IAGLAAGEE
+54 IAGLAVGDE

-78 PLGDESGQSLG
+78 PLGDASGYSLG

-102 PFRIEVARRFEKH
+102 PYRIEVARRCEKH
-115 NKALGLPVDH
+115 NKALGLPADH
-125 PIPVEERAG
+125 PIPVDDRAS

-139 ALEMFRAEHGREP
+139 ALEMFRTEHGREP
-152 FDERELA
+152 FDDRELA
-159 GLIAKQSRPRTTAV
+159 GLIARQSRPRTTAV

-195 PLALQIEAAHQA
+195 PLGKQIEAAHQA
-207 AVRDALGYIEKHA
+207 AVRDALAYIEKHA

-233 DVRGLV
+233 DVRGMV
-239 AAAFTHRDSRAGDPD
+239 ATAFTHRDSRAGDPD

-264 VQTVE
+264 VQTVT

-275 LDSRLLHK
+275 IDGRVLFK
-283 ATVSASEAY
+283 AVVSASEVY

-301 PLGLTFAPRTPTTGP
+301 PLGLAFAPRTQATGP

-347 RSELAQAFQAQ
+347 RSELARAFQDR

-377 ETRDA
+377 ETREA

-401 AVLGGQDALVSMVDA
+401 SVLGDQDALDSMVDA
-416 ALSGARTHG
+416 ALTGARTHG
-425 FGERVDEAWVERTAA
+425 FGERVDGQWVERSAA
-440 RVVDTVQGSRSTWQ
+440 RVVGTVQGSRSTWQ

-463 RRVRAVDV
+463 RRVRAADV
-471 PLEGV
+471 PAEQV

-483 TQAALARSEAMTS
+483 TQAALAGSRAMTS
-496 AKADTIVEPEPLRRA
+496 ARADTISEPQPLRRT
-511 DGSSVYTVAGSQLF
+511 DGTSVYTVTGSQLF
-525 TSTAVLEAEQRL
+525 TSTAVVEAEERL
-537 VAAAGVTDGRRAC
+537 VAAAGVMDGRRAC
-550 EQDVDVALLESVA
+550 EQDVDLALLESVA
-563 NGVHLNAGQAA
+563 NGVELNAGQAA

-584 RLQLAIAPAG
+584 RVQLAIAPAG

-599 AMRALARAWESSGGT
+599 ALRALARAWESSGGT

-627 LRENAGTQA
+627 LRENADTQA

-650 EHLPPWARDI
+650 EQLPAWAQGI
-660 DERALVVIDEAGMVD
+660 DEATLVVIDEAGMVD

-680 KAVEFITSRGASVRL
+680 KAVAFITSRGASVRL

-726 MRFTGVAEGG
+726 MRFTGAAEGG

-765 MTEDVFGAWSAD
+765 MTEEVFGAWSAD

-846 VKNGDRWTVLDTDDA
+846 VKNGDRWTVLDTTGA
-861 GALVLQHTRTA
+861 GALVVAHTRTH

-882 AANVELGYAST
+882 LESVELGYAST

-903 VTHGLATGE
+903 VTHGLATGA

-931 YLEVV
+931 YLQVV
-936 GTGAEHDAAKPDTVS
+936 GTGDEHDATKPGTVS

-973 TLLRQADDPAVLLG
+973 TLLREADDPALLLG
-987 QATARYVDALYTA
+987 QASARYVDALYTA
-1000 AAATVGTE
+1000 AATTVGTQ

-1022 GMTDA
+1022 GMSDA
-1027 AAWPTL
+1027 PAWPTL
-1033 RAHLTLIAAGG
+1033 RAHLTLMAAGG
-1044 QEPVQALTGAVTAR
+1044 QNPIPVLRDAVTAR

-1065 PAATV
+1065 PAAV
-1070 DWRLD
+1070 LDWRLD

-1081 TSPGPLQ
+1081 TTPGPLP
-1088 WIPGIPATLGTDPTW
+1088 WIPGIPAPLTDDQTW

-1113 VTDLATEVAGHALTA
+1113 ITDLAQDVAEHAVTA
-1128 PTPEWAA
+1128 ATPQWAA

-1146 AAVAVWRAATHVEA
+1146 AAVAVWRAANQVDPA
-1160 TDLRPTGPA
+1160 DLRPTGPA

-1181 LRSQIQGDRSPA
+1181 LASKIQGDRSPA
-1193 LAEWGPLLSEVAP
+1193 LAEWGPLLAQVAP
-1206 GAVKDAFAPVLAERL
+1206 GTVKDPFAAVLAERL

-1229 DAATLV
+1229 GAAALV
-1235 RDAAATRALPDDHA
+1235 RDAAGTKALPDDHA

-1265 DSTAGPD
+1265 DNTAGPD

-1280 PTLTSR
+1280 PTLTSK
-1286 LGDDRAQ
+1286 LGDDRAR
-1293 AMQTSTWWPAL
+1293 AMQNSPWWPAL
-1304 VTTVDHAL
+1304 VTTVDRAL
-1312 QRGWSLDDL
+1312 QRGWALDDL

-1327 PGTDVDDAAAMTWTI
+1327 PGSDVDDAAAMTWTI
-1342 STLLDDPTHLQQAAG
+1342 STLLDDPTHLHQSVAPQQ
-1357 PHEQDLELA
+1357 EDLD
-1366 VAAPEPDPVSVQ
+1366 VAAAALDPDPVSVQ
-1378 ATDAEYREYL
+1378 ATDAEYRQYL
-1388 DTITASSAA
+1388 DIITAAVPSSGPVDQQDDLDAA
-1397 TDVGDLTD
+1397 G
-1405 QVDDVDLAQVNA
+1405 VDASLAWA
-1417 GLALAAQY
+1417 GQY
-1425 RRLMGPLDPTDADLD
+1425 RRLMGPLDPTQADLD

-1447 QAQESPVPVQRL
+1447 QAQESPVPVKRL
-1459 AQVNAMAL
+1459 VQVNAMAL
-1467 DYYEQQLTAGG
+1467 RYYEEQLTAGG
-1478 WARDYLTDRFGQDV
+1478 WARAYLADRFGQDV
-1492 AGHPQV
+1492 AGHPHV

-1511 DHLRAQGVTD
+1511 DHLRSQGVSD

-1543 DRAVFPITDTNGQVL
+1543 DRVVFPITDQDGDVL
-1558 GFVGRRNPSITDDAP
+1558 GFVGRRNPSVDEDAP

-1581 TPTTPLFSKGHQL
+1581 TPTTPLYSKGHQL
-1594 YGADAKLIKAGATP
+1594 YGTDAGLMATGATP

-1616 AHAITLSTRGMYV
+1616 AHAITLATRGMYV
-1629 GLAPLGTALTD
+1629 GLAPLGTALTE

-1647 YLGGPVI
+1647 QLGGPVI
-1654 VATDADLA
+1654 MATDADLA

-1676 HNVPTFTAPLPEGTD
+1676 HNVPTFTAPLPQGTD
-1691 PAAMLHDQGAD
+1691 PADMLHDQGAD
-1702 AVTGAILGSSPLSE
+1702 ALTGAILGSSPLAE
-1716 VLLEERLSNLPVDE
+1716 VLMEERLTHLPVDE
-1730 ALELAARV
+1730 ALEPAARAL
-1738 VATADPSGWDR
+1738 ATADPSSWDR
-1749 TCIEIADR
+1749 ACTQIAGR
-1757 LGTDEE
+1757 LGTDED
-1763 TIRRALHQAVR
+1763 TARRALHHAVHT
-1774 AWHDDPHAVATRQ
+1774 WHDDPHAVVTQQ
-1787 LDNTRDVRAR
+1787 LDNTRELRAR
-1797 LEAAARQAPEQHWAP
+1797 LEAAARPAPEQRWTS

-1826 WPALAHVMQHLHD
+1826 WPALATTMQQLHD

-1844 QALARASVTDEPLV
+1844 ETLARASITHEPLV
-1858 SARPAQALRYR
+1858 SSRPAQALRAR
-1869 LAVIAPPTDSTPRP
+1869 LAATSTSTVPDPRHVPANNWQP
-1883 RDAAPARPARPETER
+1883 RRDEDDRILTH
-1898 AAANTPSRRPAG
+1898 G
-1910 PGR
+1910 PDRSGGVPR

>member
-1 MTIHRLTAGSGYDY
+1 MTASIHKLTAGSGYDY

-28 GHSGLGSYYTAKGE
+28 GHTGLAGYYTSKGE

-54 IAGLAAGEE
+54 IHGLRAGDE

-78 PLGDESGQSLG
+78 PLGDGSGHTLG
-89 RPFRVY
+89 RPFPVY
-95 GGRDDVT
+95 TGRDDVT
-102 PFRIEVARRFEKH
+102 PFRIEVARRFERH
-115 NKALGLPVDH
+115 NKTLGLAADH
-125 PIPVEERAG
+125 PISVEERAS

-139 ALEMFRAEHGREP
+139 ALDMFRTVHGREP

-159 GLIAKQSRPRTTAV
+159 GLIARQSRPRTTAV

-195 PLALQIEAAHQA
+195 PLALRIEAAHQA
-207 AVRDALGYIEKHA
+207 AVRDALTYIEKHA
-220 LFTRTGKDGVQQV
+220 LFTRTGKAGVQQV
-233 DVRGLV
+233 DVRGMV

-264 VQTVE
+264 VQTLT

-275 LDSRLLHK
+275 VDGRTLFK
-283 ATVSASEAY
+283 AVVSASEVY

-301 PLGLTFAPRTPTTGP
+301 PLGLTFAARGGGSD
-316 EARKRPVREV
+316 ARKRPVREV

-382 KHEPRSEAQQ
+382 KHEPRSEAEQ
-392 RQTWRAEAL
+392 RLTWRAEAL
-401 AVLGGQDALVSMVDA
+401 AVLGDQDALASMVNE

-425 FGERVDEAWVERTAA
+425 LGEAVDEAWVEQTAA

-471 PLEGV
+471 PLERV

-483 TQAALARSEAMTS
+483 TQAALARSTAMTS
-496 AKADTIVEPEPLRRA
+496 AKADTIVEPEPLHRA
-511 DGSSVYTVAGSQLF
+511 DGASVYTVAGSQLF
-525 TSTAVLEAEQRL
+525 TSTAVLQAEQRL
-537 VAAAGVTDGRRAC
+537 VAAAGETDGRRAC
-550 EQDVDVALLESVA
+550 EQDVDMALLESVA

-627 LRENAGTQA
+627 LRDHAGTQA

-650 EHLPPWARDI
+650 EHLPAWAKDI
-660 DERALVVIDEAGMVD
+660 DESTLVVIDEAGMVD

-680 KAVEFITSRGASVRL
+680 KAVTFITSRGGSVRL

-726 MRFTGVAEGG
+726 MRFTGVAEGS

-743 GRPSALGFYLDAG
+743 GRPSALGFYLDSG

-777 RARGK
+777 RARGR

-798 QRARDHRLEG
+798 QRARDHRLDG
-808 APRPADEVALS
+808 SPRPADEVTLS
-819 DGNHASVGDTVIT
+819 DGNHASVGDVVIT

-861 GALVLQHTRTA
+861 GALVVQHTRTH

-918 YTMMTRGRDANHV
+918 YTMMTRGRDANHL
-931 YLEVV
+931 YLQVV
-936 GTGAEHDAAKPDTVS
+936 GTGDEHDTIRPATIS
-951 PRTATDLLEAILAR
+951 PRTATDMLEAILVR

-973 TLLRQADDPAVLLG
+973 TLLREADDPAVLLG
-987 QATARYVDALYTA
+987 ESAARYVDALYTA
-1000 AAATVGTE
+1000 AATTVGTE
-1008 RLQRLDEAAEHLVP
+1008 RLHRLDDAAEHLVP

-1033 RAHLTLIAAGG
+1033 RAHLTLLAAGG
-1044 QEPVQALTGAVTAR
+1044 QDPVQVLTGAVTAR
-1058 EVDTAAD
+1058 GVDTAAD

-1081 TSPGPLQ
+1081 TATGPVP
-1088 WIPGIPATLGTDPTW
+1088 WIPGIPATLVTDPTW

-1113 VTDLATEVAGHALTA
+1113 VTDLASEVAEHAVTA
-1128 PTPEWAA
+1128 ATPEWAA

-1146 AAVAVWRAATHVEA
+1146 AKVAVWRAANQVDP

-1193 LAEWGPLLSEVAP
+1193 LAEWGPLLAEVAP
-1206 GAVKDAFAPVLAERL
+1206 GTVKDAFVPVLAERL

-1229 DAATLV
+1229 DAAALV
-1235 RDAAATRALPDDHA
+1235 RDAAGTRALPDDHA

-1256 VAQHLTPAV
+1256 VAEHLAPAV

-1272 QLLSTAWV
+1272 QLLSAAWV
-1280 PTLTSR
+1280 PTLTNK

-1293 AMQTSTWWPAL
+1293 AMRSSTWWPAL

-1327 PGTDVDDAAAMTWTI
+1327 PGADVDDAAAMTWTI
-1342 STLLDDPTHLQQAAG
+1342 STLQGDPTHLHPTVG
-1357 PHEQDLELA
+1357 PHQDDLELENTT
-1366 VAAPEPDPVSVQ
+1366 VEPDPISVQ
-1378 ATDAEYREYL
+1378 ATDAEYRDYL
-1388 DTITASSAA
+1388 DTVTTASP
-1397 TDVGDLTD
+1397 
-1405 QVDDVDLAQVNA
+1405 VDHAVSQPDELDAVAVNA

-1425 RRLMGPLDPTDADLD
+1425 RRLMGPLDPTNADLD

-1447 QAQESPVPVQRL
+1447 QTQESPVPVKRL

-1467 DYYEQQLTAGG
+1467 HYYEQQLTAGG

-1492 AGHPQV
+1492 AGHRHI

-1511 DHLRAQGVTD
+1511 DHLRALGVTD
-1521 TELQTTGL
+1521 TELRTSGL
-1529 ATTTKDGRLIDRFR
+1529 ATTTQDGRLIDRFR
-1543 DRAVFPITDTNGQVL
+1543 DRAVFPITDTSGQVL
-1558 GFVGRRNPSITDDAP
+1558 GFVGRRNPSVSEDAP

-1581 TPTTPLFSKGHQL
+1581 TPTTPLFSKGNQL
-1594 YGADAKLIKAGATP
+1594 YGADPDLLKAGATP

-1616 AHAITLSTRGMYV
+1616 AHAITLATRGMYV
-1629 GLAPLGTALTD
+1629 GVAPLGTALTE

-1647 YLGGPVI
+1647 QLGGPVI

-1676 HNVPTFTAPLPEGTD
+1676 HNVPTFAAPLPEGTD
-1691 PAAMLHDQGAD
+1691 PADLLHNQGAD
-1702 AVTGAILGSSPLSE
+1702 ALAGAILGSSPLHGT
-1716 VLLEERLSNLPVDE
+1716 LLEERLTNLPVDE
-1730 ALELAARV
+1730 ALGPAARV
-1738 VATADPSGWDR
+1738 LATADPSSWDR
-1749 TCIEIADR
+1749 TCTEIADR
-1757 LGTDEE
+1757 LGTNEK
-1763 TIRRALHQAVR
+1763 TTRRALHQAVR
-1774 AWHDDPHAVATRQ
+1774 AWHDDPHAAATQQ
-1787 LDNTRDVRAR
+1787 LDNTRDLRAR
-1797 LEAAARQAPEQHWAP
+1797 LESGARQTPEQRWAS

-1844 QALARASVTDEPLV
+1844 EALAQASITDEPLV
-1858 SARPAQALRYR
+1858 SSHPAQALRYR
-1869 LAVIAPPTDSTPRP
+1869 LAVIAPPPSMMTGATETGPKST
-1883 RDAAPARPARPETER
+1883 PARPEAER
-1898 AAANTPSRRPAG
+1898 QSPDVTPHRSTT

>member
-1 MTIHRLTAGSGYDY
+1 MTASIHKLTAGSGYDY

-28 GHSGLGSYYTAKGE
+28 GHSGLGSYYTAQGE

-54 IAGLAAGEE
+54 IVGLAAGEE

-95 GGRDDVT
+95 RGREDVT
-102 PFRIEVARRFEKH
+102 GFRIEVARRFEKH

-125 PIPVEERAG
+125 PISVEERAS

-159 GLIAKQSRPRTTAV
+159 GLIAKQSRPRTIAV

-195 PLALQIEAAHQA
+195 PLALSIEAAHQA

-264 VQTVE
+264 VQTAK

-275 LDSRLLHK
+275 VDGRTLFK
-283 ATVSASEAY
+283 AMVSASEAY

-301 PLGLTFAPRTPTTGP
+301 PLGITFA
-316 EARKRPVREV
+316 ARAVRSDAHRRPVREV

-334 QAWSTRRASIQAR
+334 QAWSTRRVSIQAR

-401 AVLGGQDALVSMVDA
+401 AVLGDQDGLASMVDA

-425 FGERVDEAWVERTAA
+425 LGESVDEAWVERTAA
-440 RVVDTVQGSRSTWQ
+440 RVVDTVQASRSTWQ

-471 PLEGV
+471 PLERV
-476 EDLVEQL
+476 EDWVEQL
-483 TQAALARSEAMTS
+483 TQAALARSRAMTS

-511 DGSSVYTVAGSQLF
+511 DGTSVYTVAGSQLF
-525 TSTAVLEAEQRL
+525 TSTAVLQAEQRL

-563 NGVHLNAGQAA
+563 NGVALNAGQAA

-584 RLQLAIAPAG
+584 RVQLAIAPAG

-627 LRENAGTQA
+627 LRENADTQA

-650 EHLPPWARDI
+650 EHLPTWARDI

-680 KAVEFITSRGASVRL
+680 KAVEFIMSRGASVRL

-726 MRFTGVAEGG
+726 MRFTGAAEGG

-743 GRPSALGFYLDAG
+743 GRPSALGFYLDTG

-798 QRARDHRLEG
+798 QRARDHRLDG
-808 APRPADEVALS
+808 APRPTDEVALS

-846 VKNGDRWTVLDTDDA
+846 VKNGDRWTVLDARRA
-861 GALVLQHTRTA
+861 GALVVQHTRTG
-872 RKIALPADYV
+872 RKIVLPADYV

-903 VTHGLATGE
+903 VTHGLATGQ

-936 GTGAEHDAAKPDTVS
+936 GTGDEHDVAKPDTVS
-951 PRTATDLLEAILAR
+951 PRTAIDLLEAILAR

-987 QATARYVDALYTA
+987 ESTARYVDALYTA

-1008 RLQRLDEAAEHLVP
+1008 RLQRLDEAADRLVP
-1022 GMTDA
+1022 GMTGA

-1033 RAHLTLIAAGG
+1033 RAHLTLIAAAGG
-1044 QEPVQALTGAVTAR
+1044 QDPVQALTGAVTAR

-1081 TSPGPLQ
+1081 TPTGPLP

-1113 VTDLATEVAGHALTA
+1113 VTDLATEVAEHAVTA

-1135 QGTARPADDVL
+1135 QGTAPPADDVL
-1146 AAVAVWRAATHVEA
+1146 AAVAVWRAANQVEA

-1193 LAEWGPLLSEVAP
+1193 LAEWGPLLAQVAP

-1229 DAATLV
+1229 DAAALV
-1235 RDAAATRALPDDHA
+1235 REAAGTRALPDDHA

-1265 DSTAGPD
+1265 DTTAGPD
-1272 QLLSTAWV
+1272 QLLSTTWV
-1280 PTLTSR
+1280 PTLTSK
-1286 LGDDRAQ
+1286 LGEHRAQ

-1321 AATAPA
+1321 AATAPT

-1342 STLLDDPTHLQQAAG
+1342 STLLDDPTHLHQAAG

-1366 VAAPEPDPVSVQ
+1366 AVAVDPHPVSVQ
-1378 ATDAEYREYL
+1378 ATDAEYRQYL
-1388 DTITASSAA
+1388 DTLTASSAA
-1397 TDVGDLTD
+1397 TDVDQADDLD
-1405 QVDDVDLAQVNA
+1405 IAQVNA

-1425 RRLMGPLDPTDADLD
+1425 RRLMGPLDPTDTDLQ

-1447 QAQESPVPVQRL
+1447 QAQESPVPLQRL

-1467 DYYEQQLTAGG
+1467 HYYEQQLTAGG

-1492 AGHPQV
+1492 AGHPHV
-1498 RPGYAPAGWTRLA
+1498 RPGYAPTGWTRLA

-1543 DRAVFPITDTNGQVL
+1543 DRAVFPITDTSGQVL
-1558 GFVGRRNPSITDDAP
+1558 GFVGRRNPSTTDDTP

-1581 TPTTPLFSKGHQL
+1581 TPTTPLFAKGNQL
-1594 YGADAKLIKAGATP
+1594 YGADANLIKAGATP

-1616 AHAITLSTRGMYV
+1616 AHAITLATHGRYV

-1647 YLGGPVI
+1647 QLGGPVI
-1654 VATDADLA
+1654 AATDADLA

-1676 HNVPTFTAPLPEGTD
+1676 HNIPTFHTPLPEGTD

-1702 AVTGAILGSSPLSE
+1702 AVTGAILGSCPLSE
-1716 VLLEERLSNLPVDE
+1716 VLLEERLTNLPADE
-1730 ALELAARV
+1730 ALEPAARV
-1738 VATADPSGWDR
+1738 LATADPSSWDR
-1749 TCIEIADR
+1749 TCTEIADR
-1757 LGTDEE
+1757 LGTDEQ
-1763 TIRRALHQAVR
+1763 TTRRALHQAIS
-1774 AWHDDPHAVATRQ
+1774 AWHDDPHAVATQQ
-1787 LDNTRDVRAR
+1787 LDNARDVRAR
-1797 LEAAARQAPEQHWAP
+1797 LEAAARQAPEQRWAP
-1812 LADRLDPRLTAQED
+1812 LADQLDTRLTAQED

-1844 QALARASVTDEPLV
+1844 QALAQASITDEPLV
-1858 SARPAQALRYR
+1858 SSRPAQALRYR
-1869 LAVIAPPTDSTPRP
+1869 LVVVVPSAGSTQGPKDAIAKI
-1883 RDAAPARPARPETER
+1883 PARPETER
-1898 AAANTPSRRPAG
+1898 ALSHELSHGPVS